1 MSDAFDF
8 AAETARF
15 DKFDEAF
22 NFLTEMYGKE
32 TMDSPESL
40 TRCRHLNAAREA
52 LAQEMRESVA
62 KLRKLKEERE
72 AYLDNYLD
80 AHFSDE
86 YSKVIPF

>member
-15 DKFDEAF
+15 DKFDKAF
-22 NFLTEMYGKE
+22 DFLTEMYEKE

-62 KLRKLKEERE
+62 NLRKLKEERE
-72 AYLDNYLD
+72 AYLD

-86 YSKVIPF
+86 YSKLIPF